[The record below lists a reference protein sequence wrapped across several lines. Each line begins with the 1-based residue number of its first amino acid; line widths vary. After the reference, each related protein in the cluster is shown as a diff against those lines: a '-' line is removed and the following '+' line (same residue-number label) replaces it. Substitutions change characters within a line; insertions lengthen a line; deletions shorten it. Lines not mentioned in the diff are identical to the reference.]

1 MDTRLNLTGTLG
13 LELTLFFVLFILITS
28 VVMWGLPRITGINR
42 LFGVGRFY
50 AKLPPSRDAL
60 GNVELAQLAD
70 NIDRL
75 ADYLKDRSIASVGH
89 NAAIDSVEYRLAG
102 DLAEVARCA
111 RNMKLFLDRNSSALL
126 DLLPFIVDRLARPQR
141 LLIAPPQP
149 TNDQSPSET
158 PDAGFLGSDIGRAT
172 GRLEGAVHRT
182 VVRR

>member
-1 MDTRLNLTGTLG
+1 MDTRLNLTGALG
-13 LELTLFFVLFILITS
+13 LELTLFFVLFVLIAT

-50 AKLPPSRDAL
+50 AKLPLGRDAL

-75 ADYLKDRSIASVGH
+75 ADFLKDRSIAGVGH
-89 NAAIDSVEYRLAG
+89 NAALNSVEYRLAS
-102 DLAEVARCA
+102 DLAELARCT

-126 DLLPFIVDRLARPQR
+126 ELLPFIVDRLARPQR
-141 LLIAPPQP
+141 LMIAPPQP
-149 TNDQSPSET
+149 TNDQSPAVT
-158 PDAGFLGSDIGRAT
+158 PEADFLGSDIGRGS